1 MTSDDR
7 IDRLEQRVA
16 VLESLVRRLAAAAP
30 GARATDLPRTDLP
43 ATDLPATDL
52 PPPPRPGR
60 PVPVPPAPSVTG
72 GPEPPPRRPGLTSEQ
87 WIGQRV
93 FLAIGVTALLVA
105 AGYLLKLSF
114 ERNWIT
120 PAMRCVGGLV
130 AGGVTGAIGWRLHQ
144 RYRTY
149 GAALVGAG
157 AGIIYLSVWAASRL
171 YGVLP
176 SSAGIVG
183 LALVSVALAMI
194 AYAIDVEAL
203 GATAALGAFFAPVL
217 LGSNRSNADLLLL
230 YLASMA
236 AGLGLVA
243 AERRWRVAMLVV
255 AASYFGVGTIGAADQ
270 AAPWAVLI
278 YGVIG
283 GTMGLHVGLREGWWE
298 TRLLT
303 FAGGWTLIH
312 AASERLDAPWPVLV
326 AGLILSAPVWWFAL
340 RRPQLLPLSLFPPV
354 ESERATGSA
363 SGWSVGE
370 ALYFFTT
377 PLLLG
382 WAVHQLA
389 PERFDQATGLV
400 ALIVGLPY
408 LLAGYL
414 RPRPVFALVGAAAMA
429 LAATQHWNGSRE
441 VWALLGLALIWPALD
456 SRLGRSDGRWYGLL
470 TLLLALQVLF
480 NGALAQRTAADAA
493 FTGPWALS
501 LWGSIAAT
509 AGFAAG
515 LWRVDADRE
524 DTRLIRAGLWAAAGT
539 MTLFGVTEEIRRH
552 FELRSLSAESA
563 SLASGLAVS
572 AWWLVFAAAL
582 VVLGFQRS
590 LKPVR
595 VAGLAVAG
603 LAVAKVVLF
612 DLSTLD
618 ALYRVGSVFLLAL
631 VALSLAYLYYRYD
644 RTERTL

>member
-1 MTSDDR
+1 MSSDDR
-7 IDRLEQRVA
+7 IDRLEQRVV
-16 VLESLVRRLAAAAP
+16 VLEGLVRQLALGAP
-30 GARATDLPRTDLP
+30 GIPARAAESRPLETPVARP
-43 ATDLPATDL
+43 ARAPVAV
-52 PPPPRPGR
+52 PPVLSAGASPTPRPR
-60 PVPVPPAPSVTG
+60 VPPA
-72 GPEPPPRRPGLTSEQ
+72 RPGLTSEQ

-120 PAMRCVGGLV
+120 PTMRC
-130 AGGVTGAIGWRLHQ
+130 AGGVVAGIITGAIGWRLHQ

-171 YGVLP
+171 YGVVP
-176 SSAGIVG
+176 SSAGIVS

-217 LGSNRSNADLLLL
+217 LGSNRSNANLLLL

-236 AGLGLVA
+236 AGLGLVS

-255 AASYFGVGTIGAADQ
+255 AASYFGVGTVGAADQ

-278 YGVIG
+278 YGVVG
-283 GTMGLHVGLREGWWE
+283 GTGGLHIGLRGGWWE

-303 FAGGWTLIH
+303 FAGGWTLLR
-312 AASERLDAPWPVLV
+312 AASERLDAPWPILI

-340 RRPQLLPLSLFPPV
+340 RRPQLMPLSLLPPSDA
-354 ESERATGSA
+354 ESGTGSA
-363 SGWSVGE
+363 PGWSLGE
-370 ALYFFTT
+370 AFYFFTT

-382 WAVHQLA
+382 WAVQQLA
-389 PERFDQATGLV
+389 PQRFDDTPGLV
-400 ALIVGLPY
+400 ALIVALPY
-408 LLAGYL
+408 VLAGYL
-414 RPRPVFALVGAAAMA
+414 RPRPVFALVGAAGLA
-429 LAATQHWNGSRE
+429 LAATQHWTGPRE
-441 VWALLGLALIWPALD
+441 VWALLGLSLLWPALD
-456 SRLGRSDGRWYGLL
+456 PRRARSDGRWYGLL

-480 NGALAQRTAADAA
+480 NGAFAQRTAADAA
-493 FTGPWALS
+493 FTGPWALA

-509 AGFAAG
+509 TALAAG
-515 LWRVDADRE
+515 LWPVDAGRE
-524 DTRLIRAGLWAAAGT
+524 DTRLIRSGLWAVAGV
-539 MTLFGVTEEIRRH
+539 MMLFGVTEEIRRY
-552 FELRSLSAESA
+552 FELRSLSAETA

-595 VAGLAVAG
+595 VAGLGVAG

-644 RTERTL
+644 RSERTL

>member
-1 MTSDDR
+1 MSSDDR
-7 IDRLEQRVA
+7 IDRLEQRVVVLEA
-16 VLESLVRRLAAAAP
+16 LVRQLSSAARAPEPGVLESQRLEPPAARPAP
-30 GARATDLPRTDLP
+30 TP
-43 ATDLPATDL
+43 APIPLRPSPVA
-52 PPPPRPGR
+52 PPPARPR
-60 PVPVPPAPSVTG
+60 VPPA
-72 GPEPPPRRPGLTSEQ
+72 RPGLTSEQ

-120 PAMRCVGGLV
+120 PTMRC
-130 AGGVTGAIGWRLHQ
+130 AGGIIAGVITGAIGWRLHL

-217 LGSNRSNADLLLL
+217 LGSNRSNANLLLL

-243 AERRWRVAMLVV
+243 AERRWRVAMLIV
-255 AASYFGVGTIGAADQ
+255 AASYFGVGTVGAADH

-278 YGVIG
+278 YGVVG
-283 GTMGLHVGLREGWWE
+283 GTAGLHIGLREGWWE

-303 FAGGWTLIH
+303 FAGGWTLLH
-312 AASERLDAPWPVLV
+312 AASERLHAPWPILV
-326 AGLILSAPVWWFAL
+326 AGLILSAPVWWFGL
-340 RRPQLLPLSLFPPV
+340 RRPRLLPLSLLPPTD
-354 ESERATGSA
+354 SEREAGSA
-363 SGWSVGE
+363 PGWSVGE
-370 ALYFFTT
+370 AFYFFTT

-389 PERFDQATGLV
+389 PERFDDTPGLV
-400 ALIVGLPY
+400 ALIVALPY
-408 LLAGYL
+408 VLAGYV
-414 RPRPVFALVGAAAMA
+414 RPRPAFALVGAAALA
-429 LAATQHWNGSRE
+429 LAATQHWTGPRE
-441 VWALLGLALIWPALD
+441 VWVLLGLALFWPALD
-456 SRLGRSDGRWYGLL
+456 HRLGRSDGRWYGLF

-480 NGALAQRTAADAA
+480 NGALAQRTATDAA
-493 FTGPWALS
+493 FIGPWALS

-509 AGFAAG
+509 TIFAAG
-515 LWRVDADRE
+515 LWRIDAGPE
-524 DTRLIRAGLWAAAGT
+524 DTRLVRAGLWVVAGA

-552 FELRSLSAESA
+552 FELRILSAESA
-563 SLASGLAVS
+563 GLASGLAVS

-595 VAGLAVAG
+595 VAGLGVAG

>member
-1 MTSDDR
+1 
-7 IDRLEQRVA
+7 
-16 VLESLVRRLAAAAP
+16 
-30 GARATDLPRTDLP
+30 
-43 ATDLPATDL
+43 
-52 PPPPRPGR
+52 
-60 PVPVPPAPSVTG
+60 
-72 GPEPPPRRPGLTSEQ
+72 
-87 WIGQRV
+87 V

-120 PAMRCVGGLV
+120 PAMRCVGGVV
-130 AGGVTGAIGWRLHQ
+130 AGIVTGAIGWRLHP

-171 YGVLP
+171 YDVLP
-176 SSAGIVG
+176 SSTGIVG

-217 LGSNRSNADLLLL
+217 LGSNRSNANLLLL

-236 AGLGLVA
+236 AGLGLVS
-243 AERRWRVAMLVV
+243 AERRWRVAMLIV
-255 AASYFGVGTIGAADQ
+255 AASYFGVGTVGAADQ
-270 AAPWAVLI
+270 AAPWAVLL

-283 GTMGLHVGLREGWWE
+283 GTVGLHVGLREGWWE

-303 FAGGWTLIH
+303 FAGGWTLLR
-312 AASERLDAPWPVLV
+312 AASGRLDASWPILL

-340 RRPQLLPLSLFPPV
+340 RRPRLLPLSLLPPAHP
-354 ESERATGSA
+354 EPGTGA
-363 SGWSVGE
+363 APGWSLGE
-370 ALYFFTT
+370 AFYFFTT
-377 PLLLG
+377 PVLLG

-389 PERFDQATGLV
+389 PERLDELAGLV

-414 RPRPVFALVGAAAMA
+414 KPRPVFALVGAAALA
-429 LAATQHWNGSRE
+429 LAATQHWSGPRE
-441 VWALLGLALIWPALD
+441 VWALLGLALLWPAMD
-456 SRLGRSDGRWYGLL
+456 VRLERSDGRWYGLL

-493 FTGPWALS
+493 FTGPWALA

-509 AGFAAG
+509 VCLAAG
-515 LWRVDADRE
+515 LWRVETGRE
-524 DTRLIRAGLWAAAGT
+524 DTRLIRAALWTGAGA

-563 SLASGLAVS
+563 TLASGLAVS

>member
-1 MTSDDR
+1 
-7 IDRLEQRVA
+7 
-16 VLESLVRRLAAAAP
+16 
-30 GARATDLPRTDLP
+30 
-43 ATDLPATDL
+43 
-52 PPPPRPGR
+52 
-60 PVPVPPAPSVTG
+60 
-72 GPEPPPRRPGLTSEQ
+72 
-87 WIGQRV
+87 V

-114 ERNWIT
+114 ERNWVT
-120 PAMRCVGGLV
+120 PAMRCVGGVV
-130 AGGVTGAIGWRLHQ
+130 AGLITGAIGWRLHQ

-176 SSAGIVG
+176 SSVGIVG

-217 LGSNRSNADLLLL
+217 LGSNRSNAGLLLL

-236 AGLGLVA
+236 AGLGLVS
-243 AERRWRVAMLVV
+243 AERRWRIAMLVV
-255 AASYFGVGTIGAADQ
+255 AASYFGVGTVGAADQ

-283 GTMGLHVGLREGWWE
+283 GTAGLHIGLREGWWE

-303 FAGGWTLIH
+303 FGGGWTLLH
-312 AASERLDAPWPVLV
+312 AAGERLDVPWPILI
-326 AGLILSAPVWWFAL
+326 AGLILSAPVWWFGL
-340 RRPQLLPLSLFPPV
+340 RRPQLLPLSLLPSGDG
-354 ESERATGSA
+354 EAGARSA
-363 SGWSVGE
+363 PGWSLGE
-370 ALYFFTT
+370 AFYFFTT
-377 PLLLG
+377 PLLLA

-389 PERFDQATGLV
+389 PERFDETPGLV
-400 ALIVGLPY
+400 ALIVALPY

-414 RPRPVFALVGAAAMA
+414 RPRPAFALIGAAAAA
-429 LAATQHWNGSRE
+429 LAATQHWTGPRE
-441 VWALLGLALIWPALD
+441 VWALLGLALLWPALD
-456 SRLGRSDGRWYGLL
+456 YRLGRSDGRWYGLL

-480 NGALAQRTAADAA
+480 DGALAQRTAADAA

-509 AGFAAG
+509 AVLAAG
-515 LWRVDADRE
+515 LWPVDAGRE
-524 DTRLIRAGLWAAAGT
+524 DTRLIRAGLWAVAGA

-552 FELRSLSAESA
+552 FELRILSAESA

-595 VAGLAVAG
+595 VGGLAVAG

>member
-1 MTSDDR
+1 MSSDDR
-7 IDRLEQRVA
+7 IERLEQRMV
-16 VLESLVRRLAAAAP
+16 VLETLVQQLASAAPEPRPAEPGMPEAQRLEPAAARSAP
-30 GARATDLPRTDLP
+30 T
-43 ATDLPATDL
+43 
-52 PPPPRPGR
+52 PPPIRPRSSAGASPMAQPRVPSAR
-60 PVPVPPAPSVTG
+60 P
-72 GPEPPPRRPGLTSEQ
+72 RLTSEQ

-120 PAMRCVGGLV
+120 PTMRC
-130 AGGVTGAIGWRLHQ
+130 AGGVAAGVLTGAIGWRLHQ

-183 LALVSVALAMI
+183 LALVSIALAMI

-236 AGLGLVA
+236 AGLGLVS

-255 AASYFGVGTIGAADQ
+255 AASYFGVGTVGAADQ

-278 YGVIG
+278 YGVVG
-283 GTMGLHVGLREGWWE
+283 GTAGLHIGLREGWWE

-303 FAGGWTLIH
+303 FAGGWTLLR
-312 AASERLDAPWPVLV
+312 AASERLDAPWPILI

-340 RRPQLLPLSLFPPV
+340 RRPQLLPLSLLPP
-354 ESERATGSA
+354 SDGERGTGSA
-363 SGWSVGE
+363 PGWSLGE
-370 ALYFFTT
+370 AFYFFTT

-389 PERFDQATGLV
+389 PQRFDDTPGLV
-400 ALIVGLPY
+400 ALIVALPY
-408 LLAGYL
+408 VVAGYL
-414 RPRPVFALVGAAAMA
+414 RPRPAFALVGAAAVA
-429 LAATQHWNGSRE
+429 LAATQHWTGPRE
-441 VWALLGLALIWPALD
+441 VWALLGFALLWPALD
-456 SRLGRSDGRWYGLL
+456 HRLTRSDGRWYGLL

-480 NGALAQRTAADAA
+480 NGALAQRAATDAA

-509 AGFAAG
+509 TALAAG
-515 LWRVDADRE
+515 LWPVDAGRE
-524 DTRLIRAGLWAAAGT
+524 DTRLIRSGLWAVAGV
-539 MTLFGVTEEIRRH
+539 MTLFGVTEEIRRY

-595 VAGLAVAG
+595 VAGLGVAG

-644 RTERTL
+644 RSERTL